1 MNTYL
6 VKWPDGSVSVVQA
19 YDETDLYVRLDT
31 EGDPKCAVIKKI
43 VGDGLFH
50 LTFNIATQGEEQ
62 FIDADL
68 CEECDDVK
76 LRKFS
81 FRKDMFIKYLARI
94 TNSTVKNIKNLP
106 QNKVQEIKDGLGLE

>member
-19 YDETDLYVRLDT
+19 YDETDLYVRLDV
-31 EGDPKCAVIKKI
+31 EGDPSCAIIKKI
-43 VGDGLFH
+43 VGDGLFY
-50 LTFNIATQGEEQ
+50 LTFNIAKQGEEQ

-68 CEECDDVK
+68 CEEWDDVK
-76 LRKFS
+76 LRKFT

-94 TNSTVKNIKNLP
+94 TNRTVKSIKDLQ

>member
-31 EGDPKCAVIKKI
+31 EGNPKCAFIKKI
-43 VGDGLFH
+43 VGDGPFH
-50 LTFNIATQGEEQ
+50 LTFNIAKQGDEQ

-68 CEECDDVK
+68 STECDDVK
-76 LRKFS
+76 LNKFS
-81 FRKDMFIKYLARI
+81 FRKDMFVKYLARI
-94 TNSTVKNIKNLP
+94 TNTSVKHIKNLP
-106 QNKVQEIKDGLGLE
+106 QNKIQEIKDGLGLE